1 MGVATLHLLTF
12 GLISCSTQRAL
23 SAESAHT
30 FSTAEG
36 ASSDQL
42 YSLNFPLVPPLFN
55 VAHAHKW
62 LEI

>member
-1 MGVATLHLLTF
+1 MEEMGVATLHLLTF
-12 GLISCSTQRAL
+12 GLISQRAL

-42 YSLNFPLVPPLFN
+42 YNLNFPLVPPLFN